1 MFPADFNIEILFD
14 KYVNLVLTYGWYK
27 SKICR
32 IIRVK
37 KYFMP
42 KYRGKKFL
50 MCAFEPKKLP
60 KLIPLYN
67 KQV

>member
-42 KYRGKKFL
+42 KYRGKNFFNV
-50 MCAFEPKKLP
+50 CF
-60 KLIPLYN
+60 
-67 KQV
+67 

>member
-14 KYVNLVLTYGWYK
+14 KYVNLVLTLGWYK

-32 IIRVK
+32 IIR
-37 KYFMP
+37 YFMP
-42 KYRGKKFL
+42 KYRGKKVL
-50 MCAFEPKKLP
+50 MCTFEPKKFP
-60 KLIPLYN
+60 QLIPLYN